1 MTAIPLRLA
10 AARGIRWTGFASVAT
25 ASLALLQLIVLTRLL
40 KPEDFGL
47 VGMMTV
53 FITFAQAFADL
64 GFSNAIIHRPDPS
77 REQLSTLYCANLL
90 AGIAIYALF
99 VLGAPWI
106 ARFYSEPRL
115 HPLLLWMALSFV
127 ITPLGQQF
135 QVLMQKQLDFNRFAK
150 VEVATALL
158 STLIAIAAAIAGQG
172 VYALVWAH
180 LAAALTRAGLLIAL
194 EWSHWRP
201 TLRLRYSELR
211 GYLGFGLYQIGER
224 GFNHLA
230 TNVDYLIIGRFLGPE
245 LLGYYVLAY
254 QLVTTP
260 FLRINPI
267 LTRVAFPVF
276 ALRQSDDALLRRGYL
291 DMIRLLALVLFPIL
305 VGLGLTAPLLV
316 AGIFGASWQPSIPLI
331 QILVLLGLTKG
342 LLNPSG
348 TILLAKGRA
357 DIGFLWNLLVMTVN
371 TVVFLST
378 VRFGITTLAWAHAGL
393 CAVYLMI
400 GLGILRSLIALSFRE
415 FAANLVRPL
424 LTSLGMALVVLA
436 CLRYLGPRGLDPAAA
451 LAISAL
457 TGAAAYAA
465 ILFALER
472 KFLADQWRLL
482 VSSRAP

>member
-1 MTAIPLRLA
+1 MTASPLRLA
-10 AARGIRWTGFASVAT
+10 AARGIQWTTFASVST

-90 AGIAIYALF
+90 AGTGIYVLF

-115 HPLLLWMALSFV
+115 HALLLWMALSFV

-135 QVLMQKQLDFNRFAK
+135 QVLMQKRLDFNRFAK
-150 VEVATALL
+150 VETATALL
-158 STLIAIAAAIAGQG
+158 STLIAIGAALAGQG
-172 VYALVWAH
+172 VYALVWGH

-201 TLRLRYSELR
+201 ALRLRYSELR

-224 GFNHLA
+224 GLNHLSS
-230 TNVDYLIIGRFLGPE
+230 NVDYLIIGRFLGPE

-276 ALRQSDDALLRRGYL
+276 ALRQTDDALLRRGYL
-291 DMIRLLALVLFPIL
+291 EMIRLLVLIQFPIL
-305 VGLGLTAPLLV
+305 IGLGLTAPLLV
-316 AGIFGASWQPSIPLI
+316 AGVFGASWQASIPLI

-342 LLNPSG
+342 LSNPSG
-348 TILLAKGRA
+348 TIMLAKGRA
-357 DIGFLWNLLVMTVN
+357 DIGFLWNLTVTSVN
-371 TVVFLST
+371 TAVFLIT
-378 VRFGITTLAWAHAGL
+378 VRFGIATLAWAHTWL
-393 CAVYLMI
+393 CAIYLMI
-400 GLGILRSLIALSFRE
+400 GLGILRSLIALSFKE
-415 FAANLVRPL
+415 YAANLVRPL
-424 LTSLGMALVVLA
+424 LTTFGMALVVIA
-436 CLRYLGPRGLDPAAA
+436 YLRTLGPRGLDPAVS
-451 LAISAL
+451 LAICVL
-457 TGAAAYAA
+457 IGAAAYVGC
-465 ILFALER
+465 LFALER
-472 KFLADQWRLL
+472 KFLTDQWRLL
-482 VSSRAP
+482 ISSRAP